1 MLWGPGAA
9 RVRAARREGER
20 VKISLIA
27 QMGMA
32 GALVGFLIGPNSLD
46 EFIGIIPNNPVVLNV
61 LVGALVGAALGVLGS
76 LAKEID

>member
-1 MLWGPGAA
+1 M
-9 RVRAARREGER
+9 
-20 VKISLIA
+20 KINLIA

-61 LVGALVGAALGVLGS
+61 LVGALVGAAFGVLGS